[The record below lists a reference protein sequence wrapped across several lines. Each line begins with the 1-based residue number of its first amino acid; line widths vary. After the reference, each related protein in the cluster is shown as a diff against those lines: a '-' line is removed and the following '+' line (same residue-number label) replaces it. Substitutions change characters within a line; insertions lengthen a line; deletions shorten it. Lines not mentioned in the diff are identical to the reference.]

1 MKKEIL
7 TLSLEIAKF
16 IGLVGFLIAVVLIVC
31 K

>member
-16 IGLVGFLIAVVLIVC
+16 IGLVGFLIAVVLIIC
-31 K
+31 R

>member
-1 MKKEIL
+1 VKKEIL